1 MYKYIHNVHTY
12 ICMYIYI
19 QCIYIYTTINIYI
32 ISIYIP
38 TQYVLFILYT
48 HMFYIYT
55 YMHNYIYIYI
65 YTCIYIICI
74 RIFKH
79 QDQYC
84 NMPCVLSSWPWH
96 WHCTANNVLLRL
108 FPRASTWSCPEEWW
122 DFEPNYVKKVR
133 KQLPR
138 DAHPKRNWCPAK
150 PDRRL
155 CNPEA
160 LHANRRSAT
169 GRSRLQNAAKKHEND
184 GLEDGLA
191 AILIMDDDGCVL
203 VVDFVL

>member
-1 MYKYIHNVHTY
+1 MYVCTLCIYLQ
-12 ICMYIYI
+12 YIYI
-19 QCIYIYTTINIYI
+19 YNYKHLYNLYIYPHI
-32 ISIYIP
+32 ICI
-38 TQYVLFILYT
+38 FILYT

-55 YMHNYIYIYI
+55 YMHNYIYIYM
-65 YTCIYIICI
+65 YIHNMYCI

-79 QDQYC
+79 QDQYW

-108 FPRASTWSCPEEWW
+108 LPRASTWSCPEEWW
-122 DFEPNYVKKVR
+122 DFVPNYVKKVR

-138 DAHPKRNWCPAK
+138 DAHPNRNWCPAK

-160 LHANRRSAT
+160 SHANRRSAT

-191 AILIMDDDGCVL
+191 AILIMVDDGCVL